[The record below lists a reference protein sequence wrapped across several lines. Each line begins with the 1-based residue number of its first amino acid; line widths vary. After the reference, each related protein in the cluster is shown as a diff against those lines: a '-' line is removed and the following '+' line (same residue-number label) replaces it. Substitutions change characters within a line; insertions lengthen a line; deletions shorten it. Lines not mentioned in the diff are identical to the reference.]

1 MTVCGIVGYFRKADN
16 EGPIGEIM
24 LRMMTALGCRGPDS
38 TGLALYGGKRRSG
51 AVVRVKLREAEAPA
65 PQASAVLHA
74 LESVSEVKASAL
86 ADGVLRVEL
95 GNGASAA
102 AVERAVLRSAPGSEV
117 FSIGR
122 RLDLV
127 KRVGT
132 AADLDASFHI
142 RGFKGTHAIGHTRLA
157 TESKVDISH
166 SQPFWAHGL
175 HDLATVHNGHIT
187 NYVKLRDL
195 FEMRGHVFYTHNDSE
210 IIPAYLAHQ
219 MARDDTLAQALARS
233 VADLDGTFSYLAAT
247 ADEFGFAKDGFSA
260 KPLLMAE
267 TDEAVVVATEE
278 IAIFAACGRDAH
290 AAELPAREVRV
301 WSR

>member
-1 MTVCGIVGYFRKADN
+1 MCGIVGYFRKTDS
-16 EGPIGEIM
+16 EGAIGEVM
-24 LRMMTALGCRGPDS
+24 LRMITALGCRGPDS

-51 AVVRVKLREAEAPA
+51 AVVRVKLSDRAEPTDQARA
-65 PQASAVLHA
+65 ILRALEGMSEIRASAVD
-74 LESVSEVKASAL
+74 
-86 ADGVLRVEL
+86 DGVLRVEL
-95 GNGASAA
+95 GNGVAA
-102 AVERAVLRSAPGSEV
+102 TAVERAVLRSAPGSEV

-142 RGFKGTHAIGHTRLA
+142 RGFRGTHAIGHTRLA

-166 SQPFWAHGL
+166 SQPFWAHGRG
-175 HDLATVHNGHIT
+175 DLATVHNGHIT

-195 FEMRGHVFYTHNDSE
+195 YETRGHVFYTHNDSE
-210 IIPAYLAHQ
+210 IIPAYLGEQ
-219 MARDDTLAQALARS
+219 MDQGATLEQALQRS
-233 VADLDGTFSYLAAT
+233 TADLDGTFSYLVAT
-247 ADEFGFAKDGFSA
+247 ADALGLAKDGFSA

-267 TDEAVVVATEE
+267 TDDEVVIATEE
-278 IAIFAACGRDAH
+278 IAIVAACGQEVQAT
-290 AAELPAREVRV
+290 ELPAREVRV

>member
-1 MTVCGIVGYFRKADN
+1 MCGIVGYFRKSGS
-16 EGPIGEIM
+16 EGPLGEVM
-24 LRMMTALGCRGPDS
+24 LRMITALGCRGPDS
-38 TGLALYGGKRRSG
+38 TGLALYGGKRRAG
-51 AVVRVKLREAEAPA
+51 AVVRVKLADGKEDG
-65 PQASAVLHA
+65 PQTKAIVRA
-74 LESVSEVKASAL
+74 LESITRIKASAL
-86 ADGVLRVEL
+86 TSGVLRVEL

-132 AADLDASFHI
+132 AAELDASFHI
-142 RGFKGTHAIGHTRLA
+142 RGFRGTHAIGHTRLA

-166 SQPFWAHGL
+166 SQPFWAHGH
-175 HDLATVHNGHIT
+175 HDIATVHNGHIT

-195 FEMRGHVFYTHNDSE
+195 YEMRGHVFYTHNDSE
-210 IIPAYLAHQ
+210 IIPAYLAEQ
-219 MARDDTLAQALARS
+219 MARGDNLAESMRRS
-233 VADLDGTFSYLAAT
+233 VSDLDGTFSYLAAT
-247 ADEFGFAKDGFSA
+247 ADEFGFAKDSFSA

-267 TDEAVVVATEE
+267 TDDAVVVATEE
-278 IAIFAACGRDAH
+278 LAIFAACGRDAH
-290 AAELPAREVRV
+290 AAELPAGEVRV

>member
-1 MTVCGIVGYFRKADN
+1 MCGIVGYFRKAEG
-16 EGPIGEIM
+16 EGPLGEVM
-24 LRMMTALGCRGPDS
+24 LRMITALGCRGPDS
-38 TGLALYGGKRRSG
+38 TGLALYGGKRQSG
-51 AVVRVKLREAEAPA
+51 AVVRIKLAEAKEAA
-65 PQASAVLHA
+65 PQTTAILKA
-74 LESVSEVKASAL
+74 LADVTDVTASAL
-86 ADGVLRVEL
+86 AAGVFRVEL
-95 GNGASAA
+95 GNGAAAA

-142 RGFKGTHAIGHTRLA
+142 RAFTGTHAIGHTRLA
-157 TESKVDISH
+157 TESQVDISH
-166 SQPFWAHGL
+166 SQPFWAHGYP
-175 HDLATVHNGHIT
+175 DLATVHNGHIT

-195 FEMRGHVFYTHNDSE
+195 FEMRGHTFYTHNDSE
-210 IIPAYLAHQ
+210 IIPAYLAEQ
-219 MARDDTLAQALARS
+219 MGRRATLEAALRQS
-233 VADLDGTFSYLAAT
+233 VADLDGSFSYLAAT
-247 ADEFGFAKDGFSA
+247 ATEFGFAKDSFSA

-278 IAIFAACGRDAH
+278 VAIFAACGASAR
-290 AAELPAREVRV
+290 AAELPAKEVRV

>member
-1 MTVCGIVGYFRKADN
+1 MCGIVGYFRKSDS
-16 EGPIGEIM
+16 EGPLGEVM
-24 LRMMTALGCRGPDS
+24 LRMITALGCRGPDS
-38 TGLALYGGKRRSG
+38 TGLALYGGRRRAG
-51 AVVRVKLREAEAPA
+51 AVVRVKLADGKEDG
-65 PQASAVLHA
+65 PQAKAILRALGAVT
-74 LESVSEVKASAL
+74 EIKVSAL
-86 ADGVLRVEL
+86 TGSVLRVEL

-132 AADLDASFHI
+132 AADLDATFHI
-142 RGFKGTHAIGHTRLA
+142 RDFKGTHAIGHTRLA

-166 SQPFWAHGL
+166 SQPFWAHGH

-195 FEMRGHVFYTHNDSE
+195 YEMRGHVFYTHNDSE
-210 IIPAYLAHQ
+210 IIPAYLAEQ
-219 MARDDTLAQALARS
+219 MARGVTLAQAMQQS

-247 ADEFGFAKDGFSA
+247 ADEFGFAKDAFSA

-278 IAIFAACGRDAH
+278 LAIFAACGRDAH

>member
-1 MTVCGIVGYFRKADN
+1 MCGIVGYFRKAEG
-16 EGPIGEIM
+16 EGPLGEVM
-24 LRMMTALGCRGPDS
+24 LRMITALGCRGPDS
-38 TGLALYGGKRRSG
+38 TGLALYGGTRQSG
-51 AVVRVKLREAEAPA
+51 AVVRVKLAEAKEAA
-65 PQASAVLHA
+65 PQTLAILKA
-74 LESVSEVKASAL
+74 LADVTDVTASAL
-86 ADGVLRVEL
+86 AAGVLRVEL
-95 GNGASAA
+95 GNGAAAA

-132 AADLDASFHI
+132 AADLDASFQI
-142 RGFKGTHAIGHTRLA
+142 RSFTGTHAIGHTRLA
-157 TESKVDISH
+157 TESQVDISH
-166 SQPFWAHGL
+166 SQPFWAHGYP
-175 HDLATVHNGHIT
+175 DLATVHNGHIT

-195 FEMRGHVFYTHNDSE
+195 FEMRGHTFYTHNDSE
-210 IIPAYLAHQ
+210 IIPAYLAEQ
-219 MARDDTLAQALARS
+219 MGRRATLETALRQS
-233 VADLDGTFSYLAAT
+233 VADLDGSFSYLAAT
-247 ADEFGFAKDGFSA
+247 ATEFGFAKDSFSA

-278 IAIFAACGRDAH
+278 IAIFAACGREAH

>member
-1 MTVCGIVGYFRKADN
+1 MCGIVGYFRKLDS
-16 EGPIGEIM
+16 EGPIGEVM
-24 LRMMTALGCRGPDS
+24 LRMITAMGCRGPDS
-38 TGLALYGGKRRSG
+38 TGLALYGGKRKTG
-51 AVVRVKLREAEAPA
+51 AVVRVKLADDEVVAT
-65 PQASAVLHA
+65 QAKAILHA
-74 LESVSEVKASAL
+74 LEAVTEVKTSAL
-86 ADGVLRVEL
+86 SDGVLRLEL
-95 GNGASAA
+95 ANGASAT
-102 AVERAVLRSAPGSEV
+102 AVERAVLHSAPGSEV

-132 AADLDASFHI
+132 AADLDASFHV
-142 RGFKGTHAIGHTRLA
+142 RGFRGTHAIGHTRLA

-166 SQPFWAHGL
+166 SQPFWAHGRP
-175 HDLATVHNGHIT
+175 DLATVHNGHIT

-210 IIPAYLAHQ
+210 IIPAYLAEEIGRGASLEH
-219 MARDDTLAQALARS
+219 ALRRS
-233 VADLDGTFSYLAAT
+233 VAELDGTFSYLAAT
-247 ADEFGFAKDGFSA
+247 ATEFGFAKDGFSA

-267 TDEAVVVATEE
+267 TAEAVVVATEE

>member
-1 MTVCGIVGYFRKADN
+1 MCGIVGYFRKLDS
-16 EGPIGEIM
+16 EGPIGEVM
-24 LRMMTALGCRGPDS
+24 LRMITAMGCRGPDS
-38 TGLALYGGKRRSG
+38 TGLALYGGKRKTG
-51 AVVRVKLREAEAPA
+51 AVVRVKLADDEVVAT
-65 PQASAVLHA
+65 QAKAILHA
-74 LESVSEVKASAL
+74 LEAVTEVKTSAL
-86 ADGVLRVEL
+86 SDGVLRLEL
-95 GNGASAA
+95 ANGASAT

-132 AADLDASFHI
+132 AADLDASFHV
-142 RGFKGTHAIGHTRLA
+142 RGFRGTHAIGHTRLA

-166 SQPFWAHGL
+166 SQPFWAHGRP
-175 HDLATVHNGHIT
+175 DLATVHNGHIT

-210 IIPAYLAHQ
+210 IIPAYLAEEIGRGASLEH
-219 MARDDTLAQALARS
+219 ALRRS
-233 VADLDGTFSYLAAT
+233 VAELDGTFSYLAAT
-247 ADEFGFAKDGFSA
+247 ATEFGFAKDGFSA

-267 TDEAVVVATEE
+267 TAEAVVVATEE

>member
-1 MTVCGIVGYFRKADN
+1 
-16 EGPIGEIM
+16 
-24 LRMMTALGCRGPDS
+24 
-38 TGLALYGGKRRSG
+38 
-51 AVVRVKLREAEAPA
+51 VRVKLADDEVVAT
-65 PQASAVLHA
+65 QAKAILHA
-74 LESVSEVKASAL
+74 LEAVTEVKTSAL
-86 ADGVLRVEL
+86 SDGVLRLEL
-95 GNGASAA
+95 ANGASAM

-132 AADLDASFHI
+132 AADLDASFHV
-142 RGFKGTHAIGHTRLA
+142 RGFRGTHAIGHTRLA

-166 SQPFWAHGL
+166 SQPFWAHGRP
-175 HDLATVHNGHIT
+175 DLATVHNGHIT

-210 IIPAYLAHQ
+210 IIPAYLAEEIGRGASLEH
-219 MARDDTLAQALARS
+219 ALGRS
-233 VADLDGTFSYLAAT
+233 VAELDGTFSYLAAT
-247 ADEFGFAKDGFSA
+247 ATEFGFAKDGFSA

-267 TDEAVVVATEE
+267 TAEAVVVATEE

>member
-1 MTVCGIVGYFRKADN
+1 MCGIVGYFRKADS

-24 LRMMTALGCRGPDS
+24 LRMITALGCRGPDS

-51 AVVRVKLREAEAPA
+51 AVVRVKLAERGEPSHQATA
-65 PQASAVLHA
+65 ILHALAGLGEIRASAVD
-74 LESVSEVKASAL
+74 
-86 ADGVLRVEL
+86 DGVMRVEL
-95 GNGASAA
+95 GNGAAA
-102 AVERAVLRSAPGSEV
+102 TAVEQAVLRSAPGSEV

-132 AADLDASFHI
+132 AADLEASFHI
-142 RGFKGTHAIGHTRLA
+142 RGFRGTHAIGHTRLA
-157 TESKVDISH
+157 TESMVDISH
-166 SQPFWAHGL
+166 SQPFWAHGRR
-175 HDLATVHNGHIT
+175 DLATVHNGHIT

-195 FEMRGHVFYTHNDSE
+195 FEMRGHLFYTHNDSE
-210 IIPAYLAHQ
+210 IIPAYLGDQ
-219 MARDDTLAQALARS
+219 MDRGASLEQALQRS
-233 VADLDGTFSYLAAT
+233 IADLDGSFSYLVAT
-247 ADEFGFAKDGFSA
+247 AEEFGFAKDGFSA

-267 TDEAVVVATEE
+267 TEEAVVVATEE
-278 IAIFAACGRDAH
+278 LAIVAACGRDAR

>member
-1 MTVCGIVGYFRKADN
+1 
-16 EGPIGEIM
+16 M
-24 LRMMTALGCRGPDS
+24 LRMITALGCRGPDS
-38 TGLALYGGKRRSG
+38 TGLALYGGKRRTG
-51 AVVRVKLREAEAPA
+51 AVVRVKLADGKEDG
-65 PQASAVLHA
+65 PQTKAIVRA
-74 LESVSEVKASAL
+74 LESITRIKASAL
-86 ADGVLRVEL
+86 TSGVLRVEL

-132 AADLDASFHI
+132 AAELDASFHI
-142 RGFKGTHAIGHTRLA
+142 RGFRGTHAIGHTRLA

-166 SQPFWAHGL
+166 SQPFWAHGH
-175 HDLATVHNGHIT
+175 HDIATVHNGHIT

-195 FEMRGHVFYTHNDSE
+195 YEMRGHVFYTHNDSE
-210 IIPAYLAHQ
+210 IIPAYLAEQ
-219 MARDDTLAQALARS
+219 MARGDNLAESMRRS
-233 VADLDGTFSYLAAT
+233 VSDLDGTFSYLAAT
-247 ADEFGFAKDGFSA
+247 ADEFGFAKDSFSA

-267 TDEAVVVATEE
+267 TDDAVVVATEE
-278 IAIFAACGRDAH
+278 LAIFAACGRDAH
-290 AAELPAREVRV
+290 AAELPAGEVRV

>member
-1 MTVCGIVGYFRKADN
+1 MCGIVGYFRKLDS
-16 EGPIGEIM
+16 EGPIGEVM
-24 LRMMTALGCRGPDS
+24 LRMITAMGCRGPDS
-38 TGLALYGGKRRSG
+38 TGLALYGGKRKTG
-51 AVVRVKLREAEAPA
+51 AVVRVKLADDEVVAT
-65 PQASAVLHA
+65 QAKAILHA
-74 LESVSEVKASAL
+74 LETVTEVKTSAL
-86 ADGVLRVEL
+86 SDGVLRLEL
-95 GNGASAA
+95 ANGASATV
-102 AVERAVLRSAPGSEV
+102 VERAVLRSAPGSEV

-132 AADLDASFHI
+132 AADLDASFHV
-142 RGFKGTHAIGHTRLA
+142 RGFRGTHAIGHTRLA

-166 SQPFWAHGL
+166 SQPFWAHGRP
-175 HDLATVHNGHIT
+175 DLATVHNGHIT

-210 IIPAYLAHQ
+210 IIPAYLAEEIGRG
-219 MARDDTLAQALARS
+219 ASLEDALRRS
-233 VADLDGTFSYLAAT
+233 VAELDGTFSYLAAT
-247 ADEFGFAKDGFSA
+247 ATEFGFAKDGFSA

-267 TDEAVVVATEE
+267 TADAVVVATEE

>member
-1 MTVCGIVGYFRKADN
+1 MCGIVGYFRKLDS
-16 EGPIGEIM
+16 EGPIGEVM
-24 LRMMTALGCRGPDS
+24 LRMITAMGCRGPDS
-38 TGLALYGGKRRSG
+38 TGLALYGGKRKTG
-51 AVVRVKLREAEAPA
+51 AVVRVKLADDEVGAT
-65 PQASAVLHA
+65 QAKAILHA
-74 LESVSEVKASAL
+74 LEAVTEVKTSAL
-86 ADGVLRVEL
+86 SDGVLRLEL
-95 GNGASAA
+95 GNGASAT

-132 AADLDASFHI
+132 AADLDASFHV
-142 RGFKGTHAIGHTRLA
+142 RGFRGTHAIGHTRLA

-166 SQPFWAHGL
+166 SQPFWAHGRP
-175 HDLATVHNGHIT
+175 DLATVHNGHIT

-210 IIPAYLAHQ
+210 IIPAYLGEEIGRGASLEH
-219 MARDDTLAQALARS
+219 ALRRS
-233 VADLDGTFSYLAAT
+233 VAELDGTFSYLAAT
-247 ADEFGFAKDGFSA
+247 ATEFGFAKDGFSA

-267 TDEAVVVATEE
+267 TADAVVVATEE

>member
-1 MTVCGIVGYFRKADN
+1 MCGIVGYFRKLDS
-16 EGPIGEIM
+16 EGPIGEVM
-24 LRMMTALGCRGPDS
+24 LRMITAMGCRGPDS
-38 TGLALYGGKRRSG
+38 TGLALYGGKRKTG
-51 AVVRVKLREAEAPA
+51 AVVRVKLADDEVVAT
-65 PQASAVLHA
+65 QAKAILHA
-74 LESVSEVKASAL
+74 LETVTEVKTSAL
-86 ADGVLRVEL
+86 SDGVLRLEL
-95 GNGASAA
+95 ANGASAT

-132 AADLDASFHI
+132 AADLDASFHV
-142 RGFKGTHAIGHTRLA
+142 RGFRGTHAIGHTRLA

-166 SQPFWAHGL
+166 SQPFWAHGRP
-175 HDLATVHNGHIT
+175 DLATVHNGHIT

-210 IIPAYLAHQ
+210 IIPAYLAEQ
-219 MARDDTLAQALARS
+219 MGRRATLEAALRQS
-233 VADLDGTFSYLAAT
+233 IADLDGSFSYLAAT
-247 ADEFGFAKDGFSA
+247 ATEFGFAKDSFSA

-278 IAIFAACGRDAH
+278 VAIFAACGASAR
-290 AAELPAREVRV
+290 AAELPAKEVRV